1 MRPLTLPWPDKAL
14 SPNARVHWS
23 KRAEAAKSARAAAR
37 LLAMAERWSGEGLP
51 EGRLHL
57 WITFHRPARRKYDD
71 DNLLAR
77 FKPMRDGLAE
87 ALGIDDA
94 RFVSHPFVSDEVRT
108 GGEVVVRITGGS
120 DGQL

>member
-1 MRPLTLPWPDKAL
+1 MKPLTLPWPDKAL

-23 KRAEAAKSARAAAR
+23 KRAKAAKSARSAAR
-37 LLAMAERWSGEGLP
+37 LLAMAERWSGGGLP

-57 WITFHRPARRKYDD
+57 WITFHRPTRRKYDD

-94 RFVSHPFVSDEVRT
+94 RFVSHPFVSDEVRP
-108 GGEVVVRITGGS
+108 GGEVVVRITGEGE
-120 DGQL
+120 